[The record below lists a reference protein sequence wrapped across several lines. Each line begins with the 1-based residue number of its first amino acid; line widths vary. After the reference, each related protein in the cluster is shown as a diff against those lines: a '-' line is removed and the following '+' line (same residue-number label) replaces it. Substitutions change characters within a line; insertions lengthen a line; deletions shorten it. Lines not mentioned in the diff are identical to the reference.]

1 MKPKANN
8 SGSFPKHQPVP
19 SASAKSASAP
29 STPSTE
35 VLSQV
40 HTSLTPLLSILHAAA
55 HRHRNQHSA
64 SHWWAAFTLLR
75 RATRNLAAALV
86 RRPRRPDHDIP
97 AVAHAKWM
105 TRHVVSRA
113 YIAFTQLA
121 ADNQHAPLGLML
133 LAVLAR
139 INHLLSDLVPLGHNP
154 NSVSAPDVPI
164 NLTSR
169 PNPAVSSLAR
179 PDGDIDMGVA
189 VSRDELALPRTSSRD
204 PDRPGTRAPS
214 SKELKTEKLA
224 KAVTTTTKDAVKDK
238 KKKKKGGDALSS
250 IFGSL

>member
-8 SGSFPKHQPVP
+8 SRPFPKHQPVH
-19 SASAKSASAP
+19 SSTSAKSTSAP
-29 STPSTE
+29 LTPSAE
-35 VLSQV
+35 GLPQI
-40 HTSLTPLLSILHAAA
+40 HASLTPLLSILHATA

-75 RATRNLAAALV
+75 RATRNLAAALL

-105 TRHVVSRA
+105 ACHVVSRA

-139 INHLLSDLVPLGHNP
+139 INHLLSDLVPVDHNP
-154 NSVSAPDVPI
+154 NFVSAPDVPI

-179 PDGDIDMGVA
+179 PDGDVDMGVA

-204 PDRPGTRAPS
+204 PDRPGTGAPS
-214 SKELKTEKLA
+214 SEEPKTKKLV
-224 KAVTTTTKDAVKDK
+224 KTTTIKDK
-238 KKKKKGGDALSS
+238 KKKRKGGDALSS
-250 IFGSL
+250 LFGSL